1 MIRPTPLEEL
11 RRPHPDQA
19 SIDREAAELLLR
31 SSGLIRTR
39 TPISAKRGDIQT
51 LLDDVLDRGLGL
63 RPGA

>member
-1 MIRPTPLEEL
+1 MLRPTPLEEL

-31 SSGLIRTR
+31 SSGLLRTR
-39 TPISAKRGDIQT
+39 TPASAKRGDGQI
-51 LLDDVLDRGLGL
+51 LLEDVLDRRLGL